1 MTETERLKERLKDIS
16 SMESF
21 TIRQRV
27 DAMLKIDAE
36 MYMELGITSTLR
48 ERKDIQRCMGNAV
61 MNQDYP
67 TKDERYAV
75 CQLAFKKNFDPKQ

>member
-1 MTETERLKERLKDIS
+1 MPIPKVKKYETNKD
-16 SMESF
+16 
-21 TIRQRV
+21 
-27 DAMLKIDAE
+27 
-36 MYMELGITSTLR
+36 Y
-48 ERKDIQRCMGNAV
+48 IQRCMGNAV